1 MEEYRNREVMLMF
14 DIIDSFIIFL
24 MDGFYQ
30 SIDNDLKRWTENLL
44 EAIEE
49 DNQENI
55 DTSMKY
61 IKNYR
66 ELMNDL
72 TDENMDTW
80 VFVGLLA
87 EKYGFV
93 RDAGS

>member
-1 MEEYRNREVMLMF
+1 MF
-14 DIIDSFIIFL
+14 DLIDHFLIFL

-30 SIDNDLKRWTENLL
+30 NLENDLKRWTENLL
-44 EAIEE
+44 TAIAEN
-49 DNQENI
+49 DQTNI
-55 DTSMKY
+55 DTAMKY

-72 TDENMDTW
+72 IDENMEPK
-80 VFVGLLA
+80 VFMGLIA

-93 RDAGS
+93 RADK